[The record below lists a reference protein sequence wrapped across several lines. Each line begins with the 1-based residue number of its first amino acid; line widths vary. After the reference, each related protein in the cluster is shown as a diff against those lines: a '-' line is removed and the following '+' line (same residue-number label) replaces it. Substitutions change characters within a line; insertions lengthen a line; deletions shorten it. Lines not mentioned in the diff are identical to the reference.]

1 MVLRGASE
9 RNPAGVYAPRK
20 EAMLVGE
27 CTGCSRPVDRRYR
40 FCPWCGVPQ
49 RRKLTDFFLGLEGRA
64 LRVSRYLA
72 KEERQVRLSI
82 WNEAGE
88 AEAAVSLEDD
98 EADRLADF
106 LDQTSIHV
114 GEPLVPPLAPSS
126 HFD

>member
-1 MVLRGASE
+1 MS
-9 RNPAGVYAPRK
+9 
-20 EAMLVGE
+20 VGE
-27 CTGCSRPVDRRYR
+27 CAGCSRSVDRRFR

-114 GEPLVPPLAPSS
+114 GEPLVPPRAPSS